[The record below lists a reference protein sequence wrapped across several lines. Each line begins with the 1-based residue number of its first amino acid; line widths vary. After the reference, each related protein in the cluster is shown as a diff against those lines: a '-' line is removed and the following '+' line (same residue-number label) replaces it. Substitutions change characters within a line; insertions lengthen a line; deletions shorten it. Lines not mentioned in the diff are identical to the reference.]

1 MKRNAYYQIR
11 VEPELR
17 DAFTA
22 AAASQDRTAA
32 QLVRDF
38 MRDYVKRHG
47 QPDLFAPGPATPR
60 SSQGRKAA
68 KRTLD
73 GRHT

>member
-1 MKRNAYYQIR
+1 MKRSAYYQLR

-17 DAFTA
+17 DAFVA
-22 AAASQDRTAA
+22 AAESQDRSGS

-38 MRDYVKRHG
+38 MRYYVKRHG
-47 QPDLFAPGPATPR
+47 QLDLFAGSAEPG

-73 GRHT
+73 GRQA